1 MKKLFTLTMIML
13 LVFSLVLVSCNANPN
28 ENKNTDGDSSQTQT
42 PQTEI
47 SEKQKTLLKKRYS
60 DLLPT
65 VASIAEISDMKQEA
79 GYTEQRN
86 ITIKPTANSDEGFVL
101 LSDDELEE
109 YNKIADPE
117 KETETPVASPATVM
131 VTASEDGGAMENDP
145 STETEDEED
154 ALKIIEKAMNYAE
167 FGFEMEYENEPVEE
181 EGVEPADAT
190 TFSLKNTSFV
200 LKVKL
205 DGETDFVE
213 YDDSSENDN
222 LSISASTMMEEY
234 QALLNIQKKEGT
246 EITMNS
252 FIVKKLLSLVRE
264 YKPEINVDTTFGKDK
279 EGRLTADVVLSYEK
293 DGVIKV
299 TVKSAEVSLKD
310 QTVIELTDAV
320 FNVTLGE
327 DFNVKAT
334 LTSFTSP
341 DDMTELM
348 VDFSS
353 LTIEGGVSVAFEN
366 VKLDV
371 PVVLTDSTINFSF
384 VVTGNGGYNFT
395 TTQITVDNIT
405 VSDMM
410 TWSEFSELINVP
422 ALADKSGTVSFLTL
436 GFSYSGKLSDL
447 DLASGKEGLGKFL
460 EGFKVTMFAIASVP
474 VNTEYVNKFM
484 SDNWEKIYDAVQNY
498 LDSVGNDESEILY
511 RG

>member
-47 SEKQKTLLKKRYS
+47 SEEQKTLLKNRYS
-60 DLLPT
+60 SLLPT

-79 GYTEQRN
+79 DYTEQRD
-86 ITIKPTANSDEGFVL
+86 ITIKPTANSDKGFVL
-101 LSDDELEE
+101 LSDDELKE

-131 VTASEDGGAMENDP
+131 VTASEDGGAKESDP
-145 STETEDEED
+145 STETEDED
-154 ALKIIEKAMNYAE
+154 TLKIIEKATNYAE
-167 FGFEMEYENEPVEE
+167 FGFEMEYVNEPVEE

-205 DGETDFVE
+205 DGETDFAE

-293 DGVIKV
+293 DGVITV
-299 TVKSAEVSLKD
+299 TVKSAEVSLKE
-310 QTVIELTDAV
+310 QTVITLKDAV
-320 FNVTLGE
+320 FNVTLGD

-366 VKLDV
+366 VKLNV
-371 PVVLTDSTINFSF
+371 PVVLTDDNTINFSF

-405 VSDMM
+405 ISDMM
-410 TWSEFSELINVP
+410 TMTELSELMEQLVR
-422 ALADKSGTVSFLTL
+422 SVSSTSVSFLTL

-460 EGFKVTMFAIASVP
+460 EGFKVTKFVIATVP

>member
-47 SEKQKTLLKKRYS
+47 SEKQKTLLKNRYS

-65 VASIAEISDMKQEA
+65 VAYIAEISDMKQEA
-79 GYTEQRN
+79 GYSEQRD

-109 YNKIADPE
+109 YNKIVDPE
-117 KETETPVASPATVM
+117 KETETPVVTPATGM
-131 VTASEDGGAMENDP
+131 VTASEDGGAKESDP
-145 STETEDEED
+145 STETEDED
-154 ALKIIEKAMNYAE
+154 TLKIIEKAMNYAE
-167 FGFEMEYENEPVEE
+167 FGFEMEYVNEQVEE

-190 TFSLKNTSFV
+190 TFSLKNKSFV
-200 LKVKL
+200 LKFKFFG
-205 DGETDFVE
+205 DKEFAKFDDVE
-213 YDDSSENDN
+213 DNDMDP
-222 LSISASTMMEEY
+222 ISASTMMEEY

-246 EITMNS
+246 EITMDS
-252 FIVKKLLSLVRE
+252 FIVKKLLSLVKE

-299 TVKSAEVSLKD
+299 TVNSAKVSLKE
-310 QTVIELTDAV
+310 QTVITLKDAV
-320 FNVTLGE
+320 FNVTLGD

-334 LTSFTSP
+334 LTSFTSA
-341 DDMTELM
+341 DEMTELM

-353 LTIEGGVSVAFEN
+353 LEIEGGVSVAFEN

-405 VSDMM
+405 ISDMM
-410 TWSEFSELINVP
+410 TWSEFSELYNVP

-447 DLASGKEGLGKFL
+447 DLASGKDGLDMFL
-460 EGFKVTMFAIASVP
+460 EGFQITKFVIYVFP
-474 VNTEYVNKFM
+474 VDTKYVNKFM

-498 LDSVGNDESEILY
+498 LESVGNDESEILY